1 MSDHVTLREIVTNLL
16 YPAAGACCAGRCA
29 AGRNCCVRAARS
41 NSRRQGNFSGSRRY
55 SAAGEYYGAPG
66 MRGPFAP
73 GWSS

>member
-1 MSDHVTLREIVTNLL
+1 MSD
-16 YPAAGACCAGRCA
+16 PCDAAGNSDQLCRCRVLAGTLC
-29 AGRNCCVRAARS
+29 GWEELLCEAARS